1 MTAVI
6 DGTNG
11 ITSPG
16 IVGVT
21 DGSNALAGTVGEYVS
36 SVISGGSP
44 VSLSSPTAATLT
56 SISLTAGDW
65 DVFANFAFTGQST
78 TVISWFRVS
87 TNTSATQSS
96 SIIANSQVGFSTGG
110 GAAGILTLTDYWLN
124 PPRTRYSLS
133 STTTIYAIAQANFS
147 AGTCSVYGS
156 LTARRVR

>member
-36 SVISGGSP
+36 STVIATGTG
-44 VSLSSPTAATLT
+44 LTSSTATNAT

-65 DVFANFAFTGQST
+65 EVNGSLAFNFGAST
-78 TVISWFRVS
+78 VPSYVYGAIS
-87 TNTSATQSS
+87 TTSATLPGSASPLSMFFQG
-96 SIIANSQVGFSTGG
+96 SISTGSETNFVVP
-110 GAAGILTLTDYWLN
+110 TLRIN
-124 PPRTRYSLS
+124 V
-133 STTTIYAIAQANFS
+133 TTTTTVYLVGQASFS
-147 AGTCSVYGS
+147 VSTAGLGGY
-156 LTARRVR
+156 LRARRVR